1 MSQIEQKKEKLL
13 SLMNKV
19 SLLRLN
25 SSQQKILNGIKDSKQ
40 VAFDLAT
47 QKFKGGR
54 INLII

>member
-25 SSQQKILNGIKDSKQ
+25 SSQQKILNGIIKDSKQ

-47 QKFKGGR
+47 QKFKR
-54 INLII
+54 